1 MQTET
6 ISAAEANRKF
16 SELLRK
22 VRDGHHVVVTVHG
35 KPAAKL
41 IAFSGDSGAVDD
53 ARRTLV
59 TRLAGQAVMNAGRWS
74 RTSLYQDGR

>member
-1 MQTET
+1 MIT
-6 ISAAEANRKF
+6 AAEANRKF

-22 VRDGHHVVVTVHG
+22 VRDGHSVIVTVHG

-41 IAFSGDSGAVDD
+41 VAFTADTGVADD

-59 TRLAGQAVMNAGRWS
+59 ARLASQPVADAGRWS
-74 RTSLYQDGR
+74 RASLYEK